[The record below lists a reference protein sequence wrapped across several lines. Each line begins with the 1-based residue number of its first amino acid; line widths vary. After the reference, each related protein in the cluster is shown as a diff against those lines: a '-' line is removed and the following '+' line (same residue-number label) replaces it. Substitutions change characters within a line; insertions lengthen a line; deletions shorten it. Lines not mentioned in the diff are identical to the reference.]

1 MLFPKKSKYK
11 KAFKGRSK
19 GDAKRGSTIAF
30 GSFGLKAIEP
40 ERVTAR
46 QIEAAR
52 KAINRYLRRSGKL
65 WIRVFPDVPVSQK
78 PAEVRMGS
86 GKGSVERYIVRVKP
100 GRILFELE
108 GVTSAQAE
116 EAFRLASGKLPIKTK
131 FVQRIIEEE
140 GLV

>member
-1 MLFPKKSKYK
+1 
-11 KAFKGRSK
+11 
-19 GDAKRGSTIAF
+19 
-30 GSFGLKAIEP
+30 
-40 ERVTAR
+40 
-46 QIEAAR
+46 
-52 KAINRYLRRSGKL
+52 
-65 WIRVFPDVPVSQK
+65 
-78 PAEVRMGS
+78 MGS
-86 GKGSVERYIVRVKP
+86 GKGSVERYVVRVKP